1 MNTNKITITLSRPQ
15 SNAYPIDP
23 AAHNHD
29 VSDDAGYNPYGGILN
44 PLPAIPAAGDRME
57 VGHITCV
64 WKLNEDGTRPYGP
77 PTFRQYHYMT
87 WATVLIDQPRFRP
100 DEQLGTVPPRQYD
113 KQNVRCIDVL
123 VQTDGG
129 EKKYVSLYVRTA
141 PVKSETEQFWG
152 L

>member
-100 DEQLGTVPPRQYD
+100 DEPVRQAERPLHRRPGPDRRWREEVRQPVRPHGAGQVRDEAVLGTL
-113 KQNVRCIDVL
+113 I
-123 VQTDGG
+123 
-129 EKKYVSLYVRTA
+129 
-141 PVKSETEQFWG
+141 W
-152 L
+152 